1 MKSCVLLTL
10 LCKLLPTFR
19 KKSAVLFLCE
29 GRSWGAEISAVL
41 FLCEGRSWG
50 AEMNFCYVLKYRIPK
65 MALKKFI

>member
-29 GRSWGAEISAVL
+29 GRSWGAE
-41 FLCEGRSWG
+41 
-50 AEMNFCYVLKYRIPK
+50 MNFCYVLKYRIPK